1 MLGINVQKII
11 VKGEFA
17 KAVRKAAKES
27 AVHSAATNKTP
38 DKGTVNNH
46 HFDLEWK

>member
-1 MLGINVQKII
+1 MLGISEQKII

-27 AVHSAATNKTP
+27 VVNLATNKATNK
-38 DKGTVNNH
+38 DTVQNH
-46 HFDLEWK
+46 HFIFEWK

>member
-1 MLGINVQKII
+1 MLGINEQKII

-27 AVHSAATNKTP
+27 VVHPATNKTTNK
-38 DKGTVNNH
+38 DIVRNH
-46 HFDLEWK
+46 HFDFEWK

>member
-1 MLGINVQKII
+1 MLGINEHKII

-27 AVHSAATNKTP
+27 AVHTATNKTT
-38 DKGTVNNH
+38 DKGTARNH
-46 HFDLEWK
+46 HFNFEWK

>member
-1 MLGINVQKII
+1 MLGINEQKII

-27 AVHSAATNKTP
+27 VVHSNANKST
-38 DKGTVNNH
+38 DKGSARNH
-46 HFDLEWK
+46 HFIFEWK